1 MKVNLKSSNITI
13 NLEYLVVPELN
24 YWWTILGTKITV
36 PEYVVE
42 LGITSD
48 YVVLSVVFDVNEEGL
63 IDITA
68 IKVKEHDI
76 LPDVLKTEGESGFL
90 MSSITSRLRELQSYS
105 YEDLDIP
112 DYYDYV

>member
-1 MKVNLKSSNITI
+1 MKVNQKSSNITVD
-13 NLEYLVVPELN
+13 LEYLVVPELN
-24 YWWTILGTKITV
+24 HWWTILGSKITV
-36 PEYVVE
+36 PDFVVKT
-42 LGITSD
+42 GIISD

-76 LPDVLKTEGESGFL
+76 LSDVLETEGESGFL